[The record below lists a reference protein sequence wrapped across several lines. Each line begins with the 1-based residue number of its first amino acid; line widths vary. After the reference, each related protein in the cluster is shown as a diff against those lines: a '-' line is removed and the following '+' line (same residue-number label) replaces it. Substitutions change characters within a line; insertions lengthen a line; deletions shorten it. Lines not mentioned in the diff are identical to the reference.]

1 MNSIWL
7 LCFSPKYW
15 FSFHPNPNQALCT
28 VAHRFSTL
36 AWAASSTFK
45 VPFLKSTVAPL
56 LGNRWPKLPA
66 LARHDG
72 NHLHEL
78 CRSKRQL
85 CLLGHS
91 FPSVR
96 QEGVPFSG
104 PWKRSSFLQ
113 QHYVVLQKSI
123 AEEAESWLEEIMVG
137 KEKWCSLSVKTSLAF
152 FTTAGCLDLTEL
164 GVISDTGLHQ
174 WVSGHC
180 FAEFPR
186 GLWEAVR
193 FQVPTFCFSLFLFI
207 PLFLLLFFY
216 CQLCCSIV
224 NNILQGELSLI
235 NWAETR
241 AKKVPRESLEN
252 NGCGGSKDGKW
263 DSWVWGPSSAHMC
276 V

>member
-15 FSFHPNPNQALCT
+15 YSFSPNPSQALCT

-36 AWAASSTFK
+36 AWAASNTFN

-56 LGNRWPKLPA
+56 LGNRWPKLPT
-66 LARHDG
+66 LATHDG
-72 NHLHEL
+72 NHLREL
-78 CRSKRQL
+78 FPSKRQL
-85 CLLGHS
+85 CLLGHL

-104 PWKRSSFLQ
+104 LWKRSSFLQ
-113 QHYVVLQKSI
+113 QHYAMLQKRV

-137 KEKWCSLSVKTSLAF
+137 KEKWWSLSVKTSLAF
-152 FTTAGCLDLTEL
+152 FTTALQLFGLTEL
-164 GVISDTGLHQ
+164 GVIPDMGLHQ

-180 FAEFPR
+180 FAGFPR

-207 PLFLLLFFY
+207 PLLLLFFFT
-216 CQLCCSIV
+216 V
-224 NNILQGELSLI
+224 
-235 NWAETR
+235 
-241 AKKVPRESLEN
+241 
-252 NGCGGSKDGKW
+252 
-263 DSWVWGPSSAHMC
+263 SSVAQ
-276 V
+276 